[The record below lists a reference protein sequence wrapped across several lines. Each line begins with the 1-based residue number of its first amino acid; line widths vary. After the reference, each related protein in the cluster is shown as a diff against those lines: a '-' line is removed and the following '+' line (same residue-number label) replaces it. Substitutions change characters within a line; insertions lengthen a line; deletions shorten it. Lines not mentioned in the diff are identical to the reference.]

1 MLKRHI
7 MSEFS
12 FQRGWGQ
19 VTVGQA
25 KEVKAEIMK
34 KLGITTNSNWLQRLK
49 GRVEPKVSEA
59 KAIET
64 VFHQYKIF
72 EIWGE

>member
-1 MLKRHI
+1 

-12 FQRGWGQ
+12 FQKGWGQ
-19 VTVGQA
+19 VTIGQA
-25 KEVKAEIMK
+25 DAVKAEIMK
-34 KLGITTNSNWLQRLK
+34 KLGITSNSNWLQRLK

-64 VFHQYKIF
+64 VFKRYGIRD
-72 EIWGE
+72 IWGEK

>member
-1 MLKRHI
+1 

-12 FQRGWGQ
+12 FQKGWGK
-19 VTVGQA
+19 VTVSQA
-25 KEVKAEIMK
+25 KEVRAEIMS
-34 KLGITTNSNWLQRLK
+34 KLGITSNSNWLQRLK

-59 KAIET
+59 KAIED
-64 VFHQYKIF
+64 VFKKNGIT

>member
-1 MLKRHI
+1 

-12 FQRGWGQ
+12 FQKGWGQ
-19 VTVGQA
+19 VTVGQS

-34 KLGITTNSNWLQRLK
+34 KLGITSNSNWLQRLK
-49 GRVEPKVSEA
+49 GKVEPRVSEA

-64 VFHQYKIF
+64 VFKKYRITD
-72 EIWGE
+72 IWGE